1 MLFKLSLPIIISI
14 IGINSLADYTIV
26 YPVKYVTFKD
36 IPKWEETDSQYSEW
50 ANVGSPSNCKSATP
64 LENTITLGQSYEK
77 TFSQCDINQE
87 RIETKYLIRKD
98 TGATK
103 PNGEVKETRVKNDY
117 SYKAQ
122 SIGTLPAEECRYSMS
137 GKNFHWYDV
146 SRAVG
151 ATDGKGSVLTWDGVQ
166 VKSTMGVG
174 GGNQPTEF
182 VVGSYKYKRS
192 TFQYKSLYNDSLWYH
207 YYQIC
212 RTPI

>member
-1 MLFKLSLPIIISI
+1 MSLKITLPLLISL
-14 IGINSLADYTIV
+14 IGVNSLANYTVI
-26 YPVKYVTFKD
+26 YPVKFVNFTNVV
-36 IPKWEETDSQYSEW
+36 KWEETDSQYSDW
-50 ANVGSPSNCKSATP
+50 TNAGSPINCKIQTP
-64 LENTITLGQSYEK
+64 LENTVTAGQTYEK
-77 TFSQCDINQE
+77 TLSKCDINQE
-87 RIETKYLIRKD
+87 RIETKYLVRKD
-98 TGATK
+98 TGETK
-103 PNGEVKETRVKNDY
+103 PNGTVTETRLFTEY
-117 SYKAQ
+117 TYKIQ
-122 SIGTLPAEECRYSMS
+122 SIGTMPTEECRYSMS

-166 VKSTMGVG
+166 VKNTMGVG

-212 RTPI
+212 RTAI

>member
-1 MLFKLSLPIIISI
+1 MAFKITLPLLISL
-14 IGINSLADYTIV
+14 IGVNSLADYTIV
-26 YPVKYVTFKD
+26 YPVKYVTFKN
-36 IPKWEETDSQYSEW
+36 IVKWEATDPQYSDW
-50 ANVGSPSNCKSATP
+50 INSGSPSNCKIQTP
-64 LENTITLGQSYEK
+64 LENTMPAGQGYEK
-77 TFSQCDINQE
+77 SFSKCDINQE
-87 RIETKYLIRKD
+87 RTVTQYLVRKD
-98 TGATK
+98 TGETK
-103 PNGEVKETRVKNDY
+103 PNGTSQETRVFSDY

-122 SIGTLPAEECRYSMS
+122 SVGTMPTEECRYSMS

-166 VKSTMGVG
+166 VKTTMGVG

-212 RTPI
+212 RTAI

>member
-1 MLFKLSLPIIISI
+1 M
-14 IGINSLADYTIV
+14 
-26 YPVKYVTFKD
+26 
-36 IPKWEETDSQYSEW
+36 
-50 ANVGSPSNCKSATP
+50 
-64 LENTITLGQSYEK
+64 
-77 TFSQCDINQE
+77 
-87 RIETKYLIRKD
+87 
-98 TGATK
+98 
-103 PNGEVKETRVKNDY
+103 KNDY

-166 VKSTMGVG
+166 VKSTMGVS